1 MVLILIVLSLVLVL
15 YGLIFAITQI
25 RHYPPQAYYLK
36 KKRGATVAYMVE
48 HGGEPPD
55 HLTP

>member
-1 MVLILIVLSLVLVL
+1 MIIILIVLSLVMVL

-36 KKRGATVAYMVE
+36 KKRGATIVYETE
-48 HGGEPPD
+48 HGNERTD
-55 HLTP
+55 RLTP